1 MTATSA
7 ASSDCLTGW
16 SGLNLQYLIGKVDW
30 LTGHTEED
38 KMRNMQTWDQAPG
51 SETAFLGPHFWDKK
65 LSMKM
70 FNYDMGCTDIHV
82 GGGGYHNNH
91 NNSKTFHTDSES
103 PSPPHFQQHVRR
115 YLSIVTLVCCDTVT
129 GVLPPS

>member
-30 LTGHTEED
+30 LAGQGEED
-38 KMRNMQTWDQAPG
+38 KMRNIQTWDQAPVA
-51 SETAFLGPHFWDKK
+51 ETAFLGPHFWDKK

-70 FNYDMGCTDIHV
+70 FNNDMESSDVHGGVEGGPGGGRGDGGLVGV
-82 GGGGYHNNH
+82 GGGGY
-91 NNSKTFHTDSES
+91 NSKAFSSESES
-103 PSPPHFQQHVRR
+103 PSPPHFQAQVSRS
-115 YLSIVTLVCCDTVT
+115 LCILT
-129 GVLPPS
+129 